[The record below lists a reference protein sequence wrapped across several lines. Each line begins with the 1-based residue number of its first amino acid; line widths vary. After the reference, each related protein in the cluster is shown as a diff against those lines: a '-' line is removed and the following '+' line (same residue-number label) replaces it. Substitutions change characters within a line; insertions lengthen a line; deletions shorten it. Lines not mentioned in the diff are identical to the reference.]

1 MNRSLTVL
9 LPVHNVESTI
19 SATVMEIIED
29 VSDWTERLELVI
41 VDDGSADATCEV
53 VDELVRSYPQIRT
66 IRHGKHLG
74 RKAAVRTGLK
84 HSGGEI
90 VLLRDAAH
98 AESKA
103 GYQVLHRRA
112 TGRVHGSSRPTRP
125 NYLAR
130 LRNFALGE

>member
-1 MNRSLTVL
+1 MNRSLTIL

-19 SATVMEIIED
+19 STTVMEIIDD

-41 VDDGSADATCEV
+41 IDDGSADATCEV
-53 VDELVRSYPQIRT
+53 VDDLVRSYPQIRT
-66 IRHGKHLG
+66 IRHGRHLG
-74 RKAAVRTGLK
+74 RKAAVQTGLK
-84 HSGGEI
+84 HSNGEI

-103 GYQVLHRRA
+103 GYQVLHRR
-112 TGRVHGSSRPTRP
+112 TPSQSHGRPARP
-125 NYLAR
+125 NYLSR